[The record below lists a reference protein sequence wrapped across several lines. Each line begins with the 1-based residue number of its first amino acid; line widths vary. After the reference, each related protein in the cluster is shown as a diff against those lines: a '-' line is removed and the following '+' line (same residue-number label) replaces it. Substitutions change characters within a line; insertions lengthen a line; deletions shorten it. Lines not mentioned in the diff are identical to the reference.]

1 VHAKATSAQ
10 YADVAELYAADRDY
24 APGTVVVF
32 GGSAEVT
39 ESQNS
44 ADPMVAGVVSS
55 HPALLMNNTLDAD
68 HTVALA
74 LLGRVPTQV
83 RGPVRKGQMLVS
95 DTGGFAR
102 AEEQPLMGTVIG
114 KALEDFT
121 GSEGT
126 IEAVIGRI

>member
-1 VHAKATSAQ
+1 
-10 YADVAELYAADRDY
+10 
-24 APGTVVVF
+24 VVF

-39 ESQNS
+39 ESEHS

-55 HPALLMNNTLDAD
+55 QPALLMNNTLDAR

-83 RGPVRKGQMLVS
+83 RGPVRRGQMLVS
-95 DTGGFAR
+95 DSDGFAR
-102 AEEQPLMGTVIG
+102 AEDNPPMGTVIG

-121 GSEGT
+121 GSEGI